1 MSRRAV
7 SLIDVHGRIRGV
19 IGDENG
25 EKKVGGET
33 GGPAI
38 EEGERSR

>member
-7 SLIDVHGRIRGV
+7 SLIDVRGRIRGV

-25 EKKVGGET
+25 EKKVGAET
-33 GGPAI
+33 AI
-38 EEGERSR
+38 EEGERNR